1 MKVTRILA
9 TKSGDVITIEPDSLI
24 RDAVGLLAKHNIGAL
39 IVVAPGEEKPIGI
52 ITERDVIRRAAEN
65 EDVLTERV
73 VDIMTKAVT
82 VGLPQDDLYSVMNTM
97 TEKRFRH
104 LPIMD
109 QGRLIGIV
117 SIGDVLK
124 AQRDAYRGEI
134 DTLET
139 QILADEE

>member
-1 MKVTRILA
+1 
-9 TKSGDVITIEPDSLI
+9 
-24 RDAVGLLAKHNIGAL
+24 
-39 IVVAPGEEKPIGI
+39 
-52 ITERDVIRRAAEN
+52 
-65 EDVLTERV
+65 
-73 VDIMTKAVT
+73 
-82 VGLPQDDLYSVMNTM
+82 MNTM